1 MMHELLAVALLF
13 PLALWW
19 QDTPAHSSEAAVL
32 IPAPAMD
39 APKEGRSETAVLAGG
54 CYWGV
59 QGVFQHVKGVTS
71 AVSGYSGG
79 AAETARYEAVE
90 FGGTSHAEAVK
101 ITFDP
106 QQIAYGQILQTM
118 ALEHFGTKPPQ
129 RSSVL

>member
-1 MMHELLAVALLF
+1 MISQLLTVALLF

-19 QDTPAHSSEAAVL
+19 QDTPAHSSEVAVL

-54 CYWGV
+54 CFWGV
-59 QGVFQHVKGVTS
+59 QGVTS

-79 AAETARYEAVE
+79 AAETARYEAVGS
-90 FGGTSHAEAVK
+90 GGTSHAEAVK

-106 QQIAYGQILQTM
+106 QQSSYGQILQTM
-118 ALEHFGTKPPQ
+118 ALEHFGAKPPQ
-129 RSSVL
+129 RWSVL